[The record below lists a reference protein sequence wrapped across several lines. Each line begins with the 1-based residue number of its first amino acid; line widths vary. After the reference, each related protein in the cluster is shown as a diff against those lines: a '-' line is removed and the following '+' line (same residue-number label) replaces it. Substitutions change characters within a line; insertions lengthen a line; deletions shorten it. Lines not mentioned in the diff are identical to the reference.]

1 MVNLFRRLFGKR
13 RFGSSAER
21 KFYTPYQRDWALAR
35 LNIPDKPLEQ
45 PYAQHAW
52 VYACIRSI
60 ATRVASVPFVLYQGT
75 SQDPRKIEDGDL
87 YEIFN
92 RPNPYW
98 TRYHLWEA
106 TATYL
111 MLQGNA
117 LWVMERTHPSQP
129 PTGIYVFGKE
139 NFKPVFRKGTREID
153 HWDFRVQSTNQTIRL
168 EPFQVAWFLIFNPYS
183 EFWGMA
189 PMEAARAGA
198 EQDWLAQLMNRSFF
212 ENSCTPGGV
221 LKINHPTTG
230 DQIKQYRTQ
239 FESKYMGTRKSFR
252 LLVLPHDIEYD
263 PIRIS
268 YIDMQFVEQRKMSRE
283 EICAVFHVPPSE
295 IGVFDRVHKA
305 VAKGVQR
312 QYWEGTIKPILR
324 LVEDTLRAQFF
335 LPYDGEKTWGA
346 FDFSNIEALKD
357 DEDAK
362 IERAEKLFKM
372 GVPLNTINEVL
383 NLGLPKIEGG
393 DVGYLPMT
401 LFPVTDRPKVVPY
414 TQPQEDGKALPLSV
428 KPLIEPPVEQRTIK
442 PDSAE
447 HKEIMGPWIQKM
459 SRPEKLFAGKIRTYL
474 QKIRSFFLLILGKGQ
489 EEFGEDV
496 LKYPES
502 MFDLPK
508 EFDDRLAKMASKHY
522 ENVALAMAPLI
533 EADINGIGIAFT
545 FDPKQPDIADFMK
558 TKVIKVVENING
570 GLRER
575 VRAAIVKAKE
585 EGATFRELQ
594 ESLVSLVEG
603 DRKRA
608 LRIARTE
615 TAQASNGLEYQSF
628 RIAGV
633 KLHQW
638 VAALDERTRDSH
650 LEMMNLGPWPL
661 GKQFPNGCM
670 YPGDVNGPPEEVI
683 NCRCKA
689 IPVE

>member
-1 MVNLFRRLFGKR
+1 MVNIFRRLFG
-13 RFGSSAER
+13 SSRR
-21 KFYTPYQRDWALAR
+21 KFYTPFQRDWALAR

-52 VYACIRSI
+52 VYACVRSI
-60 ATRVASVPFVLYQGT
+60 ATRVASVPFVLYQG
-75 SQDPRKIEDGDL
+75 SGDDPRKVEQGDL

-117 LWVMERTHPSQP
+117 LWVMERTRPNQEP
-129 PTGIYVFGKE
+129 MGIYVFGKDR
-139 NFKPVFRKGTREID
+139 FKPVFKPGSREIE
-153 HWDFRVQSTNQTIRL
+153 HWEFRLGSSNQTMRL
-168 EPFQVAWFLIFNPYS
+168 ESFQVAWFQIFNPYS

-198 EQDWLAQLMNRSFF
+198 EQDWLAQIMNRAFF
-212 ENSCTPGGV
+212 ENSCVPGGV
-221 LKINHPTTG
+221 MKIQHPTTAE
-230 DQIKQYRTQ
+230 QIKQYRTQ
-239 FESKYMGTRKSFR
+239 FESKYMGTRKAFR

-263 PIRIS
+263 PIKIS

-324 LVEDTLRAQFF
+324 LIEDTLRAQFF
-335 LPYDGEKTWGA
+335 LPYDGERTWGA

-372 GVPLNTINEVL
+372 GVPLNVINEVL
-383 NLGLPKIEGG
+383 NLGLPKVEGG
-393 DVGYLPMT
+393 DVGYLPIN
-401 LFPVTDRPKVVPY
+401 LFPVTDRPKVIPSIQDGGNGSKVLPVPIKGQL
-414 TQPQEDGKALPLSV
+414 TAPSK
-428 KPLIEPPVEQRTIK
+428 RTVI
-442 PDSAE
+442 PDSQE
-447 HKEIMGPWIQKM
+447 HFDIMGPWIQKM
-459 SRPEKLFAGKIRTYL
+459 SKPEKSFAGKIRTYL
-474 QKIRSFFLLILGKGQ
+474 QKVRSFFLMMLGRGK
-489 EEFGEDV
+489 ETYGEDIV
-496 LKYPES
+496 NFPDS

-508 EFDDRLAKMASKHY
+508 EFDEKLGKIAEKHY
-522 ENVALAMAPLI
+522 ISVAAAMGPLI
-533 EADINGIGIAFT
+533 EEDLMGVGISFS
-545 FDPKQPDIADFMK
+545 FDPKQPEIADFLK
-558 TKVIKVVENING
+558 TKVIKVVEHVNG

-575 VRAAIVKAKE
+575 VRAALIKAKE
-585 EGATFRELQ
+585 TGATFQELQ
-594 ESLVSLVEG
+594 ESLVSLVAG

-615 TAQASNGLEYQSF
+615 TAQASNGFEYQSF
-628 RIAGV
+628 KLAGV
-633 KLHQW
+633 KMQQW
-638 VAALDERTRDSH
+638 IAALDERTRDSH
-650 LEMMNLGPWPL
+650 IEMMGLGPWPV

-670 YPGDVNGPPEEVI
+670 YPGDVEGPPEEVI